1 MASLSKLSEAQYEF
15 AAHLRDPANNPAPAG
30 LEDRRLQI
38 YRRLFIGNVT
48 SLLAATFPVTRKL
61 YGDAAWRRLIRSFY
75 ATHKSQTPLFL
86 EVPQE
91 FIDYLQREHTLTED
105 DPPFLLELAHY
116 EWVELAISIADHDV
130 DWERI
135 DPQGDLLAGT
145 PVQSPYVQVLAY
157 RFPVHRVSADY
168 RPTEPG
174 SELTR
179 LIVYRDSSDKTGF
192 MEINPVT
199 ARLMELL
206 ATQTASNGHALLQQ
220 IADEL
225 DHPTPQAVI
234 DGGADILSRLRQA
247 EVLLGTRQRPTS

>member
-1 MASLSKLSEAQYEF
+1 MPEASKLAESQYAF
-15 AAHLRDPANNPAPAG
+15 AAHLRDPANNPPPAG

-75 ATHKSQTPLFL
+75 STHKSHTPLFL
-86 EVPQE
+86 EVPKE
-91 FIDYLQREHTLTED
+91 FIDYLQNEHTRSED

-116 EWVELAISIADHDV
+116 EWVELAISIADHDIEW
-130 DWERI
+130 DNIERE
-135 DPQGDLLAGT
+135 GDLLAGA
-145 PVQSPYVQVLAY
+145 PVQSPYAQVLAY
-157 RFPVHRVSADY
+157 SFPVHRVNADY

-174 SELTR
+174 SEPTR
-179 LIVYRDSSDKTGF
+179 LIVYRDSRDKTGF

-199 ARLMELL
+199 ARLLELL
-206 ATQTASNGHALLQQ
+206 ASQTTSSGRDLLQQ

-225 DHPTPQAVI
+225 NHPKPQTVI
-234 DGGADILSRLRQA
+234 DGGADILNRLRRA
-247 EVLLGTRQRPTS
+247 EVLLGTRRR